1 MTAEKVKEEVIV
13 RHPKSGERLYKEI
26 ELISIEPPEN
36 IMEIEPLMHDR
47 YVPEEFTYVGK
58 RGVSRMD
65 GKEKASGKAE
75 FARDVKIAGMLYC
88 RFLTCPYAHARITK
102 LDTSEAE
109 KLPGVRAV
117 LRYDDPELEGKELMG
132 LDTKFNAGHLA
143 ADGQAFYHGKEEL
156 AVCQEQWMQGG
167 GRVLNGEGWWEG
179 MQCGVAIA
187 ADSIQI
193 AEDALKLVDVEW
205 EELPHVMNP
214 IEAMKPGAPPAI
226 PEINKKSN
234 IIRQVKIEHGDVEK
248 GFQEADKIVEFEARR
263 RPYSVA
269 CPEPVS
275 SLIRWQGDN
284 LEIWPHQQQQYD
296 GKWILAGK
304 LGLPLN
310 RVKVHCPYQG
320 GQYGGGGNPF
330 MHHTHGLHVISA
342 ILAKRTARPVKT
354 LYNRRNN
361 FYSLSQ
367 DADCHTKFKVGTKN
381 DGTITAVKIDNICA
395 KMGQYGIDHFA
406 ENSRIPNL
414 LLNYVEAQINT
425 APAWWFRCEQNHNS
439 LCFSVVFEH
448 VADALGMDPVEV
460 ALKND
465 GAEGRDMEYLAAFK
479 EEHGFPVR
487 DSLRE
492 CVEAGKAAIGWDEKW
507 HPPATKMLENGKL
520 HGLGFTWDH
529 EWDDLRGVASLGLV
543 MNPDG
548 TVDILSQKS
557 LGGQNAMTTHCEIVA
572 EEMGLKLEDV
582 NWRPFEEVGFQM
594 MTPDGSCN
602 LCVDAFV
609 SANAA
614 RKAKKKL
621 LHYATTPITLLEVE
635 YAAAF
640 PDRKPEEL
648 DVEDS
653 MVFVK
658 DNPDEKVPVSEI
670 VKRATLEQLGT
681 RAPLFEWAWH
691 RQGRYGCEEGRHRL
705 CRQAYFAEVEV
716 DPDTGQV
723 DVKKVVNVNDV
734 GKAISPETC
743 EGQQYGGAYMGV
755 GRALAEEMIYG
766 PVTGV
771 HLNGNL
777 AEYKVWTLRDIEEMD
792 NILIETGMGY
802 GLYGLVGIA
811 EDIST
816 VIPGA
821 IGAAIY
827 NAIGE
832 WVDDHPITPDKVIAA
847 IAKAREKGVF

>member
-1 MTAEKVKEEVIV
+1 MTEEIKVIEPYTREPLV
-13 RHPKSGERLYKEI
+13 REI
-26 ELISIEPPEN
+26 ELMSIEAPEN
-36 IMEIEPLMHDR
+36 IMEIEPLVHDR

-58 RGVSRMD
+58 RGISRMD

-75 FARDVKIAGMLYC
+75 YTRDVILPGMLYC

-102 LDTSEAE
+102 LDTGEAE
-109 KLPGVRAV
+109 KIPGVRAV

-132 LDTKFNAGHLA
+132 LDTKFNAGHLVT
-143 ADGQAFYHGKEEL
+143 DGQAFYHGKQEL
-156 AVCQEQWMQGG
+156 AVTQEQWMQGG
-167 GRVLNGEGWWEG
+167 GRILNGEGWWEG
-179 MQCGVAIA
+179 MQVGVAIA

-234 IIRQVKIEHGDVEK
+234 IIRKVKIEHGDVEK
-248 GFQEADKIVEFEARR
+248 GFQEADKIIQFEGRR

-269 CPEPVS
+269 DAEPMS
-275 SLIRWQGDN
+275 SLIRWRGDN
-284 LEIWPHQQQQYD
+284 LEMWAHQQQQYD
-296 GKWILAGK
+296 GKWLLGGK

-310 RVKVHCPYQG
+310 RIKVHLPYQG
-320 GQYGGGGNPF
+320 SQFGGGGNPF
-330 MHHTHGLHVISA
+330 MHHTHGLHVISV
-342 ILAKRTARPVKT
+342 ILSKRTARPVKT
-354 LYNRRNN
+354 IYNRRNN

-367 DADCHTKFKVGTKN
+367 DADCHTKFKVGVKN

-406 ENSRIPNL
+406 ENTRIPNL

-425 APAWWFRCEQNHNS
+425 APAWWFRCEQNENS
-439 LCFSVVFEH
+439 LCFSQVFEH
-448 VADALGMDPVEV
+448 AADAVGMDPVEV

-465 GAEGRDMEYLAAFK
+465 GTEGKDMEYLAKFK
-479 EEHGFPVR
+479 KDHGFPVR

-492 CVEAGKAAIGWDEKW
+492 CVEAGKKAIGWDEKW
-507 HPPATKMLENGKL
+507 HKPGAKKLANGKL
-520 HGLGFTWDH
+520 HGIGFTWDH
-529 EWDDLRGVASLGLV
+529 EWDDNRGAASAGL
-543 MNPDG
+543 MMHCDG
-548 TVDILSQKS
+548 TVDILAQKADV
-557 LGGQNAMTTHCEIVA
+557 GVNPMTTHCQIVA
-572 EEMGLKLEDV
+572 EEMGLRIEDV
-582 NWRPFEEVGFQM
+582 NFRFFEEVGFQL

-602 LCVDAFV
+602 LCTDAYV
-609 SANAA
+609 MVQAA

-621 LHYATTPITLLEVE
+621 LVYATTPLTLLEVE
-635 YAAAF
+635 YAAVF
-640 PDRKPEEL
+640 PDKKPEDL
-648 DVEDS
+648 DVKDS

-658 DNPDEKVPVSEI
+658 DNPEETAPVAEV
-670 VKRATLEQLGT
+670 VKRATLEQNGT
-681 RAPLFEWAWH
+681 RAPLFEWGWH
-691 RQGRYGCEEGRHRL
+691 RQGRYGCEEGRHRF
-705 CRQAYFAEVEV
+705 CRQAYFVEVEV

-723 DVKKVVNVNDV
+723 DVKKVVNLNDV

-755 GRALAEEMIYG
+755 GRAMAEEMVYC

-777 AEYKVWTLRDIEEMD
+777 AEYKVWTLRDIEETD

-802 GLYGLVGIA
+802 GAYGLVGIG
-811 EDIST
+811 EDIAT

-832 WVDDHPITPDKVIAA
+832 WVDDHPITPDKVLAA
-847 IAKAREKGVF
+847 IAEAKEKGVL